1 MFYIFNRYKRFISR
15 FLSFSD
21 KYNSLILSALQIDL
35 YRGLPTHSLTGRGV
49 SLPQYF
55 LELHNVQHGEKDP
68 VDGGTPTL
76 MEVPVVPMRDRV
88 SGFKQGLK
96 DLI

>member
-1 MFYIFNRYKRFISR
+1 MNRWPER
-15 FLSFSD
+15 LS
-21 KYNSLILSALQIDL
+21 
-35 YRGLPTHSLTGRGV
+35 
-49 SLPQYF
+49 YF

-88 SGFKQGLK
+88 SGVIMLR
-96 DLI
+96 IVAVHS